1 MSNRVHQGIEVRHKE
16 DNENGDSY
24 PERPSFV
31 KEFEE
36 VGCGVLQGH
45 DVNF

>member
-1 MSNRVHQGIEVRHKE
+1 MPHGVHQGIEVRHKE
-16 DNENGDSY
+16 DYENGDSY

-36 VGCGVLQGH
+36 VGRGILQGH
-45 DVNF
+45 DVNV